1 MTRVSAIILEQ
12 AALGAGSKLITDGVV
27 RGGSASRQRHGLDT
41 GRSIGSYF
49 FLRDG
54 RRGMFVLINLKA
66 YPCDPVE
73 IASIADDV
81 SEDTGVR
88 IAVAPQTAD
97 LASVA
102 ETGAETW
109 AQHVSPVGHG
119 SHTGS
124 TLAEAASRAGA
135 DGTLLNHS
143 ENRLRLA
150 DIDGSLRAAERAG
163 LETIVCANNPRQIA
177 AGARLGPDSV
187 AVEPPELIGT
197 GTPVSKADPDV
208 VTDSV
213 DAASDTPV
221 LCGAGISTGEDLVAA
236 ADLGA
241 KGVLLASG
249 VAKADDPRA
258 ALESLV
264 DPIA

>member
-1 MTRVSAIILEQ
+1 
-12 AALGAGSKLITDGVV
+12 
-27 RGGSASRQRHGLDT
+27 
-41 GRSIGSYF
+41 
-49 FLRDG
+49 
-54 RRGMFVLINLKA
+54 MFVLINLKA

-73 IASIADDV
+73 IGSIAAEV
-81 SEDTGVR
+81 AADTGVR
-88 IAVAPQTAD
+88 IAVAPQAAD
-97 LASVA
+97 LAAVA

-109 AQHVSPVGHG
+109 AQHVSSVEHG

-135 DGTLLNHS
+135 EGTLLNHS
-143 ENRLRLA
+143 ERRLRLA

-177 AGARLGPDSV
+177 AAARLDPDSV

-197 GTPVSKADPDV
+197 GTPVSKADPDI

-213 DAASDTPV
+213 DAASGTPV

-236 ADLGA
+236 SDLGA
-241 KGVLLASG
+241 EGVLLASG
-249 VAKADDPRA
+249 VAKADDPRS